1 MEIENDNKKSGIEFM
16 LISNEEEKEFNGWY
30 FVDDL

>member
-1 MEIENDNKKSGIEFM
+1 MEIENDNKKSRIEFM
-16 LISNEEEKEFNGWY
+16 LISNEEERGFNGWY

>member
-16 LISNEEEKEFNGWY
+16 LILNEEEKEFNGWY